1 MEEQNKNPE
10 KKENEVQTSQ
20 ENTPQNATPTRSY
33 VLMILAGCY
42 LLYTGYRLCKNVI
55 DGVDGGSWG
64 FFAAGIGFLIVGAV
78 MLFIG
83 GKNFIKRDK
92 EKRAMEEAAMA
103 EEKAAEPEKTI
114 EKKTMSIAERARL
127 ASSLEESES
136 EDKTEK
142 PDESETADIAS
153 EEKQRSKYSKAS
165 QNVICGAFACFFF
178 FLCEPEGLCRVDQQK
193 S

>member
-10 KKENEVQTSQ
+10 EKENEVQTSQ

-92 EKRAMEEAAMA
+92 EKRAMEEAAMV
-103 EEKAAEPEKTI
+103 EEKAAEPEKTT

-127 ASSLEESES
+127 ASSLDDAEEVEETKDSDDVEPT
-136 EDKTEK
+136 EKTE
-142 PDESETADIAS
+142 E
-153 EEKQRSKYSKAS
+153 
-165 QNVICGAFACFFF
+165 
-178 FLCEPEGLCRVDQQK
+178 
-193 S
+193 

>member
-1 MEEQNKNPE
+1 MEEKNKNPE
-10 KKENEVQTSQ
+10 EKENEVQTSQ

-92 EKRAMEEAAMA
+92 EKRAMEEAAMV
-103 EEKAAEPEKTI
+103 EEKAAEPEKTT

-127 ASSLEESES
+127 ASSLDDAEEVEETKDSDDVEPT
-136 EDKTEK
+136 EKTE
-142 PDESETADIAS
+142 E
-153 EEKQRSKYSKAS
+153 
-165 QNVICGAFACFFF
+165 
-178 FLCEPEGLCRVDQQK
+178 
-193 S
+193 